1 MKNSLESIQQLLQ
14 AIEGLKYVDE
24 DWGQLDYYSPN
35 FPVQWPCVLIDIS
48 SVGYSDIGND
58 RRATPMQRQ
67 MGNAV
72 FSFTIADLK
81 LTNTSGKAPQMQK
94 NNAWSIW
101 DLIEKIHAH
110 LQGFNPSANAGKMI
124 RTSLNRVKRD
134 DGVQEYTVIYICGLH
149 NI

>member
-1 MKNSLESIQQLLQ
+1 
-14 AIEGLKYVDE
+14 
-24 DWGQLDYYSPN
+24 
-35 FPVQWPCVLIDIS
+35 
-48 SVGYSDIGND
+48 
-58 RRATPMQRQ
+58 MQRQ